1 LIGLFHLIFI
11 SKICAVSN
19 MTGPIARVLTVL
31 ELLQS
36 HKRLSGAD
44 LAEKLG
50 VDRRTVR
57 RYITVLED
65 MGVPVTTEQGRHGG
79 YMLVPGFK
87 LPPMMFTDEE
97 VMAVSL
103 GLLAARQLGLA
114 EAAPAI
120 ESVQA
125 KLERVM
131 PDGLKR
137 RARAVSEITK
147 LMLPRPAHV
156 LDDRL
161 LLTLT
166 HAAREEQRI
175 EFTYHR
181 PDKDPTHREA
191 DPYGLLFQHGR
202 WYMSGYCHLRKEMR
216 SFRLDR
222 IFGAQILSQNF
233 KRPAGFDAAEHFMQ
247 SLYAMTGN
255 HRVLVILHTDAETA
269 ANSFTFCPDAQALFQ
284 HHPDGLLLDTQT
296 DSFEWFAGWLAQLNF
311 RFTVLE
317 PTGLKDA
324 LRERAAR
331 LVGSCEKI
339 NPAAIS

>member
-1 LIGLFHLIFI
+1 
-11 SKICAVSN
+11 
-19 MTGPIARVLTVL
+19 MTGPITRVLTVL

-36 HKRLSGAD
+36 HRRLSGTE

-120 ESVQA
+120 ECVQA

-137 RARAVSEITK
+137 RARAVSETTK
-147 LMLPRPAHV
+147 LLLPTPTKLPDERS
-156 LDDRL
+156 

-166 HAAREEQRI
+166 SAVREEQRVG
-175 EFTYHR
+175 FSYHR
-181 PDKDPTHREA
+181 PGENPTYREA

-202 WYMSGYCHLRKEMR
+202 WYMSGYCHLRNDLR

-222 IFGAQILSQNF
+222 MSGVLIQSHKFQ
-233 KRPAGFDAAEHFMQ
+233 RPAGFDAAHHFMQ
-247 SLYAMTGN
+247 SLNSMAMN

-269 ANSFTFCPDAQALFQ
+269 AHSFTFCPDVEGLFQ
-284 HHPDGLLLDTQT
+284 YHPDGLLLDTGT
-296 DSFEWFAGWLAQLNF
+296 DSFEWFASWLAQLHYS
-311 RFTVLE
+311 FTVLE

-324 LRERAAR
+324 LRDRAAK
-331 LVGSCEKI
+331 LV
-339 NPAAIS
+339 AACG

>member
-1 LIGLFHLIFI
+1 
-11 SKICAVSN
+11 
-19 MTGPIARVLTVL
+19 MTGPVSRVLTVL

-36 HKRLSGAD
+36 HKLLSGAE

-65 MGVPVTTEQGRHGG
+65 MGVPVTTEQGRYGG

-97 VMAVSL
+97 VLAVSL

-137 RARAVSEITK
+137 RARGVSETTK
-147 LMLPRPAHV
+147 LMLARSAPP
-156 LDDRL
+156 LDNRL
-161 LLTLT
+161 LMTLT
-166 HAAREEQRI
+166 QAVREEQRI
-175 EFTYHR
+175 SFTYHH
-181 PDKDPTHREA
+181 PDREPTCREV
-191 DPYGLLFQHGR
+191 DPYGLLFQLGR
-202 WYMSGYCHLRKEMR
+202 WYMSGYCHLRGDMR

-222 IFGAQILSQNF
+222 IASAQLLPQKF
-233 KRPAGFDAAEHFMQ
+233 KRPPDFDIAHHFIQ
-247 SLYAMTGN
+247 SLNSMAT
-255 HRVLVILHTDAETA
+255 HRVLVILHTDTETA
-269 ANSFTFCPDAQALFQ
+269 ADAFTFCPDAQALFR
-284 HHPDGLLLDTQT
+284 HHEQGVLLDTNV
-296 DSFEWFAGWLAQLNF
+296 DNLEWFASWLAQLPF
-311 RFTVLE
+311 AFTILE
-317 PTGLKDA
+317 SEELKDV
-324 LRERAAR
+324 LREKAGKWIEACGRSR
-331 LVGSCEKI
+331 
-339 NPAAIS
+339 

>member
-1 LIGLFHLIFI
+1 
-11 SKICAVSN
+11 

-36 HKRLSGAD
+36 HKRLGGAE
-44 LAEKLG
+44 LADKLG

-57 RYITVLED
+57 RYISVLED
-65 MGVPVTTEQGRHGG
+65 MGVPVTTEQGRYGG

-103 GLLAARQLGLA
+103 GLLAARQLGLV
-114 EAAPAI
+114 EATPAI
-120 ESVQA
+120 DSVQA

-137 RARAVSEITK
+137 RARAISETTK
-147 LMLPRPAHV
+147 LMLARPTPL

-161 LLTLT
+161 LMTLT
-166 HAAREEQRI
+166 HAVRKEQRI
-175 EFTYHR
+175 AFTYHT
-181 PDKDPTHREA
+181 PDKDPTRREA

-202 WYMSGYCHLRKEMR
+202 WYMSGYCHLRNDMR

-222 IFGAQILSQNF
+222 MAGAHLLPEKF
-233 KRPAGFDAAEHFMQ
+233 TRPPGFDAAKHFIQ
-247 SLYAMTGN
+247 SLNSMATN

-269 ANSFTFCPDAQALFQ
+269 ANSFTFCPDAEGLFQ
-284 HHPDGLLLDTQT
+284 HHPDGLLLDTRT
-296 DSFEWFAGWLAQLNF
+296 DSFEWFASWLAQLHF
-311 RFTVLE
+311 EFTVLE
-317 PTGLKDA
+317 PAGLKEA
-324 LRERAAR
+324 LCKRAAR
-331 LVGSCEKI
+331 LV
-339 NPAAIS
+339 AACQ

>member
-1 LIGLFHLIFI
+1 
-11 SKICAVSN
+11 

-36 HKRLSGAD
+36 HRRLGGAE

-57 RYITVLED
+57 RYITVLEE
-65 MGVPVTTEQGRHGG
+65 MGVPVTTEQGRYGG

-103 GLLAARQLGLA
+103 GMLASRQLGLA

-137 RARAVSEITK
+137 RARAVSETTR
-147 LMLPRPAHV
+147 LLLPRPAPL

-166 HAAREEQRI
+166 RAVREEQRVG
-175 EFTYHR
+175 FTYHR
-181 PDKDPTHREA
+181 PEQEPTYREA
-191 DPYGLLFQHGR
+191 DPYGLLFQQGR
-202 WYMSGYCHLRKEMR
+202 WYMSGYCHLRSEMR

-222 IFGAQILSQNF
+222 ISGAQLLPQHF
-233 KRPAGFDAAEHFMQ
+233 KRPTGFDVAEHFMQ
-247 SLYAMTGN
+247 SLNSMAMN
-255 HRVLVILHTDAETA
+255 HRVMVVLHTDAETA
-269 ANSFTFCPDAQALFQ
+269 ANAFTFCPDAQALFQ
-284 HHPDGLLLDTQT
+284 HHPQGVLLDTHT
-296 DSFEWFAGWLAQLNF
+296 DSFEWFATWLAQLQF
-311 RFTVLE
+311 DFTVLE
-317 PTGLKDA
+317 SEGLKEV

-331 LVGSCEKI
+331 LLSACEQKSAGIGFTKETKANSCSSA
-339 NPAAIS
+339 P

>member
-1 LIGLFHLIFI
+1 
-11 SKICAVSN
+11 

-36 HKRLSGAD
+36 HKRLSGAE
-44 LAEKLG
+44 LADKLG

-103 GLLAARQLGLA
+103 GLLAAHQLGLA

-125 KLERVM
+125 KLQRVM

-137 RARAVSEITK
+137 RARAVSETTK
-147 LMLPRPAHV
+147 LLLPKPTQL
-156 LDDRL
+156 LDERL

-166 HAAREEQRI
+166 SAVREEQRI
-175 EFTYHR
+175 GFIYHR
-181 PDKDPTHREA
+181 PGSNPTYRQA
-191 DPYGLLFQHGR
+191 DPYGLLFQNGR
-202 WYMSGYCHLRKEMR
+202 WYMSGYCHLRNDMR

-222 IFGAQILSQNF
+222 IAGVELQPQKFQ
-233 KRPAGFDAAEHFMQ
+233 RPAGFDVAQHFTQ
-247 SLYAMTGN
+247 SLNSMGEN

-269 ANSFTFCPDAQALFQ
+269 ANSFTFCQDAQALFQ
-284 HHPDGLLLDTQT
+284 PHADGLLLDTHT
-296 DSFEWFAGWLAQLNF
+296 DSFEWFASWLAQLHF
-311 RFTVLE
+311 TFTVVE
-317 PTGLKDA
+317 PVGLKDA
-324 LRERAAR
+324 LQKRAAQ
-331 LVGSCEKI
+331 LVEACGRK
-339 NPAAIS
+339 

>member
-1 LIGLFHLIFI
+1 
-11 SKICAVSN
+11 

-36 HKRLSGAD
+36 HRRLGGGE

-65 MGVPVTTEQGRHGG
+65 MGVPVTTEQGRYGG

-87 LPPMMFTDEE
+87 LPPMMFTEEE

-137 RARAVSEITK
+137 RARAVSETTR
-147 LMLPRPAHV
+147 LLLQRPAPL
-156 LDDRL
+156 LDNRL

-166 HAAREEQRI
+166 HAVREEQRVG
-175 EFTYHR
+175 FTYHR
-181 PDKDPTHREA
+181 PDQEATYREA
-191 DPYGLLFQHGR
+191 DPYGLLFQRGR
-202 WYMSGYCHLRKEMR
+202 WYMSGYCHLRRDMR

-222 IFGAQILSQNF
+222 ISGAQRLPQNF
-233 KRPAGFDAAEHFMQ
+233 KRPAGFDVAEHFMQ
-247 SLYAMTGN
+247 SLNSMAMN
-255 HRVLVILHTDAETA
+255 HRVMVILHTDAETA
-269 ANSFTFCPDAQALFQ
+269 ANAFTFCQDAQALFQ
-284 HHPDGLLLDTQT
+284 HHPDGVLLDTHT
-296 DSFEWFAGWLAQLNF
+296 DSFEWFASWLAQLHF
-311 RFTVLE
+311 TFTVVE
-317 PTGLKDA
+317 PAGLKDA
-324 LRERAAR
+324 LRQRAAR
-331 LVGSCEKI
+331 LVEACGA
-339 NPAAIS
+339 P

>member
-1 LIGLFHLIFI
+1 
-11 SKICAVSN
+11 

-31 ELLQS
+31 ELLQN
-36 HKRLSGAD
+36 HRRLSGAE
-44 LAEKLG
+44 LADKLG

-57 RYITVLED
+57 RYISVLED

-97 VMAVSL
+97 VMGVSL

-137 RARAVSEITK
+137 RARAVSETTK
-147 LMLPRPAHV
+147 LMLARVTPL

-166 HAAREEQRI
+166 HAVREEQRI
-175 EFTYHR
+175 GFTYHT
-181 PDKDPTHREA
+181 PDREPTDREA
-191 DPYGLLFQHGR
+191 DPYGLLFQNGR

-222 IFGAQILSQNF
+222 MTGAQILSQKF
-233 KRPAGFDAAEHFMQ
+233 KRPAGFDAAQHFTQ
-247 SLYAMTGN
+247 SLNTMGDN
-255 HRVLVILHTDAETA
+255 HRVLIILHTDAETA
-269 ANSFTFCPDAQALFQ
+269 ANSFTFCPDTEGLFQ
-284 HHPDGLLLDTQT
+284 YHPDGLLLDTRT
-296 DSFEWFAGWLAQLNF
+296 DSFEWFASWLAQLHYA
-311 RFTVLE
+311 FTVLE
-317 PTGLKDA
+317 PEGLKDA
-324 LRERAAR
+324 LRQRAAR
-331 LVGSCEKI
+331 LVGACGKKERGYSL
-339 NPAAIS
+339 

>member
-1 LIGLFHLIFI
+1 
-11 SKICAVSN
+11 

-36 HKRLSGAD
+36 HRRLGGAE

-57 RYITVLED
+57 RYVAVLEE
-65 MGVPVTTEQGRHGG
+65 MGVPVTTEQGRYGG

-103 GLLAARQLGLA
+103 GLLASRQLGLA

-131 PDGLKR
+131 PDDLKR
-137 RARAVSEITK
+137 RARAVGQTTR
-147 LMLPRPAHV
+147 LMLATPAPL
-156 LDDRL
+156 LDKRL

-166 HAAREEQRI
+166 RAVRDERRI
-175 EFTYHR
+175 RFTHHR
-181 PDKDPTHREA
+181 PDQDPTHREA
-191 DPYGLLFQHGR
+191 DPYGLLFQQGR
-202 WYMSGYCHLRKEMR
+202 WYMSGYCHLRNDMR

-222 IFGAQILSQNF
+222 ISGAQLLPQTF
-233 KRPAGFDAAEHFMQ
+233 KRPADFDVAEHFVK
-247 SLYAMTGN
+247 SLHAMAAN
-255 HRVLVILHTDAETA
+255 HRVVVLLHTDAETA
-269 ANSFTFCPDAQALFQ
+269 ANALTFCPDAQALFQ
-284 HHPDGLLLDTQT
+284 HHPDGVLLDTQT
-296 DSFEWFAGWLAQLNF
+296 DSFEWFATWLAQLQF
-311 RFTVLE
+311 GFTIVE
-317 PTGLKDA
+317 PEGLKKA
-324 LRERAAR
+324 LRDRAAR
-331 LVGSCEKI
+331 LMVASGMRAFSQDL
-339 NPAAIS
+339 PQ

>member
-1 LIGLFHLIFI
+1 
-11 SKICAVSN
+11 

-36 HKRLSGAD
+36 HRRLSGAE
-44 LAEKLG
+44 LAQKLDI
-50 VDRRTVR
+50 DRRTVR

-137 RARAVSEITK
+137 RARAVSETTK
-147 LMLPRPAHV
+147 LLLPRPAQV

-166 HAAREEQRI
+166 HAVREEQRI
-175 EFTYHR
+175 GFIYHR
-181 PDKDPTHREA
+181 PNQDPVHREA

-202 WYMSGYCHLRKEMR
+202 WYMTGFCHLRDAMR

-222 IFGAQILSQNF
+222 MSAARLLPQAF
-233 KRPAGFDAAEHFMQ
+233 KRPANFDVAEHFFQ
-247 SLYAMTGN
+247 SIREMAAN
-255 HRVLVILHTDAETA
+255 QRVLVILHTDAETA
-269 ANSFTFCPDAQALFQ
+269 ASAFTYCPDAQGLFNITRMAFCWI
-284 HHPDGLLLDTQT
+284 PK
-296 DSFEWFAGWLAQLNF
+296 
-311 RFTVLE
+311 RTVLSGS
-317 PTGLKDA
+317 PIGLRNYTSALQYWSRKDS
-324 LRERAAR
+324 RRR
-331 LVGSCEKI
+331 YGRKQR
-339 NPAAIS
+339 NG

>member
-1 LIGLFHLIFI
+1 
-11 SKICAVSN
+11 

-31 ELLQS
+31 ELLQN
-36 HKRLSGAD
+36 HRRLGGAE

-57 RYITVLED
+57 RYISVLED
-65 MGVPVTTEQGRHGG
+65 MGVPVTTEQGRYGG
-79 YMLVPGFK
+79 YLLVPGFK

-137 RARAVSEITK
+137 RARAVSETTK
-147 LMLPRPAHV
+147 LMLARPTPL

-161 LLTLT
+161 LMTLT
-166 HAAREEQRI
+166 RAVREEQRI
-175 EFTYHR
+175 GFTYRR
-181 PDKDPTHREA
+181 PDTEPIDREA
-191 DPYGLLFQHGR
+191 DPYGLLFQQGR
-202 WYMSGYCHLRKEMR
+202 WYMSGYCHLRQDMR

-222 IFGAQILSQNF
+222 ISGAHILGQKF
-233 KRPAGFDAAEHFMQ
+233 KRPADFDAADHFMQ
-247 SLYAMTGN
+247 SLNGMAMN

-269 ANSFTFCPDAQALFQ
+269 ANAFTFCPDAQVLFQ
-284 HHPDGLLLDTQT
+284 PHPDGLLLDTHT
-296 DSFEWFAGWLAQLNF
+296 DSFEWFASWLAQLHF

-317 PTGLKDA
+317 PVGLKDA
-324 LRERAAR
+324 LRARAAR
-331 LVGSCEKI
+331 LVGACVQ
-339 NPAAIS
+339 N